1 MQSITFLEAFN
12 AKTMTTQKIAESF
25 VPSEKFNELAG
36 SWNSLLLGPRGS
48 GKTTLLK
55 MLQLPALRAWK
66 HPDAD
71 LYRQQI
77 GFTGIFVPADI
88 AWSEMIEALKE
99 SSFSSKAGDLV
110 AKSVYC
116 TNVLLATV
124 DAMKAR
130 ISQTPNSAAP
140 QYRCAVYNHSD
151 IQSALLEICNFWG
164 IKPTILSLSG
174 IKSALQKRLI
184 DTQSLVRELSLR
196 TDPSFDDFSSAM
208 PYIHLELNTVVQAAL
223 DQFDLAIGDEGAK
236 WALLFD
242 EFEIAPVE
250 IQETVFRRIR
260 STNEKLIYKIGLAPC
275 TPHTLASLKTV
286 APISEGNDFK
296 RTVLWYPD
304 KNSAV
309 AFSEQIFRAK
319 VSVYPQFRDRSP
331 NDILGKTAYLT
342 EDDGEAPYG
351 QGDDWENIFAS
362 LQSKDK
368 DFARF
373 LEDRHIDPTN
383 LETSSDTPTGST
395 VRKIAPLVAF
405 RDAYR
410 REGSGASK
418 GRKKLTFAYSGSSAI
433 FAICE
438 GNPRWLIGI
447 TNMMLAAQQPNSSKI
462 LPSIQVDKVLRATEA
477 FAAMLSTVA
486 THQPIGLKTDQ
497 PIDRTLRQ
505 IGEYFFR
512 RVVKDKYTEEPPL
525 SFEVDAKVS
534 EQMENA
540 LQIAFNH
547 GAIVNIPD
555 NDGQDNNFESL
566 KGKRFRLAYLLAPRF
581 KLPLRATK
589 KVALSKIMDG
599 ESDERLVT
607 PPKNSPTQAFLD
619 LTD

>member
-1 MQSITFLEAFN
+1 MQPITFLEAFN
-12 AKTMTTQKIAESF
+12 AKTMTTQKIAETF
-25 VPSEKFNELAG
+25 VPSEKFSELAG
-36 SWNSLLLGPRGS
+36 AWNSLLLGPRGS

-55 MLQLPALRAWK
+55 MLQLPALRAWM
-66 HPDAD
+66 HQEAEE
-71 LYRQQI
+71 YRSNI

-88 AWSEMIEALKE
+88 AWSEMIEAMKE
-99 SSFSSKAGDLV
+99 SSFSSQAGDLV
-110 AKSVYC
+110 AKSIYC

-124 DAMKAR
+124 DAMNAR
-130 ISQTPNSAAP
+130 ISKTPNLPEP
-140 QYRCAVYNHSD
+140 QYRHVVPDRNKLH
-151 IQSALLEICNFWG
+151 SALIIICNYWG

-174 IKSALQKRLI
+174 IRASLQQRLI
-184 DTQSLVRELSLR
+184 DTQSLVRELSLK
-196 TDPSFDDFSSAM
+196 TGATFDDLVAAM
-208 PYIHLELNTVVQAAL
+208 PYIHLELNTIVQSAL
-223 DQFDLAIGDEGAK
+223 IEFDEAICDEGAK
-236 WALLFD
+236 WALMFD

-275 TPHTLASLKTV
+275 TPHTLTSLKTV

-309 AFSEQIFRAK
+309 TFSEQIFLAK
-319 VSVYPQFRDRSP
+319 VAGYPQFRGRSP
-331 NDILGKTAYLT
+331 NEILGKTAYLT
-342 EDDGEAPYG
+342 EDDGGKPYG
-351 QGDDWENIFAS
+351 KGDDWESIFVS
-362 LQSKDK
+362 LRNKDK
-368 DFARF
+368 DFAKF

-395 VRKIAPLVAF
+395 VRKIAPLIAF

-418 GRKKLTFAYSGSSAI
+418 GRKKLTFAYSGASAI

-447 TNMMLAAQQPNSSKI
+447 INMMLGAQQSNSNKI

-486 THQPIGLKTDQ
+486 THQPIGLQTDQ
-497 PIDRTLRQ
+497 PIDRILRQ
-505 IGEYFFR
+505 IGDYFFQ

-525 SFEVDAKVS
+525 SFEVDSKVS
-534 EQMENA
+534 AQMENA

-555 NDGQDNNFESL
+555 NDGQDNNFETL
-566 KGKRFRLAYLLAPRF
+566 RGKRFRLAYLLAPRY

-589 KVALSKIMDG
+589 IVALSRIIEVENNEQK
-599 ESDERLVT
+599 SVTLVNI
-607 PPKNSPTQAFLD
+607 PSQATLNLND
-619 LTD
+619 

>member
-1 MQSITFLEAFN
+1 MQSISFLEAFN

-25 VPSEKFNELAG
+25 VPSEKFRELAG
-36 SWNSLLLGPRGS
+36 PWNSLLLGPRGS

-66 HPDAD
+66 HPDAEE
-71 LYRQQI
+71 YRRQI

-88 AWSEMIEALKE
+88 AWSEMIEAMKE
-99 SSFSSKAGDLV
+99 SSFSSQAGDLV

-124 DAMKAR
+124 DAMSAR
-130 ISQTPNSAAP
+130 ICQTPNSAAP
-140 QYRCAVYNHSD
+140 QYHHIEPERNNLQA
-151 IQSALLEICNFWG
+151 ALIEICNFWG
-164 IKPTILSLSG
+164 VKPTVLSLSG
-174 IKSALQKRLI
+174 IRAALQKRLI
-184 DTQSLVRELSLR
+184 DTQSLVSELSLR
-196 TDPSFDDFSSAM
+196 TDSSFEDLAAAM
-208 PYIHLELNTVVQAAL
+208 PYIHMELNTVVQSAL
-223 DQFDLAIGDEGAK
+223 VQFDEAICDEGAK

-242 EFEIAPVE
+242 EFEIAPEE
-250 IQETVFRRIR
+250 IQEAVFRRIR

-275 TPHTLASLKTV
+275 TPHTLTSLKTA

-319 VSVYPQFRDRSP
+319 VSIYPQFQDRSP
-331 NDILGKTAYLT
+331 NEILGKTAYLT
-342 EDDGEAPYG
+342 EDDDEKPYG
-351 QGDDWENIFAS
+351 QGDEWEHIFVS
-362 LQSKDK
+362 LKNKDE
-368 DFARF
+368 DFAKF
-373 LEDRHIDPTN
+373 LVDRNIDPTN

-405 RDAYR
+405 RDAYK

-447 TNMMLAAQQPNSSKI
+447 TNMMLAARQSNSNKI

-497 PIDRTLRQ
+497 PIDRILRQ
-505 IGEYFFR
+505 IGDYFFR

-525 SFEVDAKVS
+525 SFEVDSKVS
-534 EQMENA
+534 EQMENS
-540 LQIAFNH
+540 LRIAFNH

-555 NDGQDNNFESL
+555 NDGQDNNFETL
-566 KGKRFRLAYLLAPRF
+566 RGKRFRLAYLLAPRF

-589 KVALSKIMDG
+589 QVALSKIVDV
-599 ESDERLVT
+599 EYNEQEIVPLQVR
-607 PPKNSPTQAFLD
+607 PTQTLLN